1 MCVKIV
7 LVLAN
12 DLILLTLLIVSI
24 KKEKA
29 PIKYSWKHSQTSVEK
44 DEIGIW
50 EFQFLFCCYVRLS
63 SYFSS
68 RTFTAKVNSWGLNG
82 THGLAEKC
90 CSVLKKNES
99 GS

>member
-44 DEIGIW
+44 DEIGI
-50 EFQFLFCCYVRLS
+50 
-63 SYFSS
+63 
-68 RTFTAKVNSWGLNG
+68 
-82 THGLAEKC
+82 
-90 CSVLKKNES
+90 
-99 GS
+99 